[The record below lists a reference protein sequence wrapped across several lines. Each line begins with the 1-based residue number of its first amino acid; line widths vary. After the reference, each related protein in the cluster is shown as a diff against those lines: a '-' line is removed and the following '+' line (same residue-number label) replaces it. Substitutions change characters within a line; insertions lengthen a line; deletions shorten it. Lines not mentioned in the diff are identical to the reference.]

1 MPRHRTIRTVLIIF
15 AVIILLIVS
24 VKINH
29 DIPRNRVIGITE
41 GFIETPCAKPVPGR
55 RCSAPDQSRIAF
67 YVKATDQATLYP
79 PTERNYNDYINVGLF
94 VSDTIVETIYENKKR
109 NDAEKNYLIGSY
121 ANTVRISYSAKN
133 ELDTQLQWLNL
144 TPRAKYS
151 EITSDI
157 DGYRKFD
164 DTTCPATGT
173 IINKEILPD
182 GDRIRCTAMRRALYL
197 SKNHP
202 DTLISCLQ
210 ILLSDNVI
218 KLHTCTITTK
228 LNFEGRDKYSIQPE
242 HVISGKWAEINKKIV
257 GYINSLLTSATK
269 NA

>member
-15 AVIILLIVS
+15 AVIILFIVS
-24 VKINH
+24 VKIKH

-41 GFIETPCAKPVPGR
+41 GFIEIPCAKPVPGR

-67 YVKATDQATLYP
+67 YVKTTDQATSHP
-79 PTERNYNDYINVGLF
+79 PTERNYNDYINIGLF
-94 VSDTIVETIYENKKR
+94 VSDKTVEIIYENKKR
-109 NDAEKNYLIGSY
+109 NNVEKNYLIGSH
-121 ANTVRISYSAKN
+121 ANTVRISYSNKN
-133 ELDTQLQWLNL
+133 EFDTQLQWLSL

-151 EITSDI
+151 EIASDI

-164 DTTCPATGT
+164 DATCPATGA

-182 GDRIRCTAMRRALYL
+182 GDRIRCTAMRRALYV
-197 SKNHP
+197 SNNHP

-210 ILLSDNVI
+210 ILLSDDVI

-228 LNFEGRDKYSIQPE
+228 LNFEGRARYSIQPE
-242 HVISGKWAEINKKIV
+242 HVISGKWTEINKKLWNTLI
-257 GYINSLLTSATK
+257 YY
-269 NA
+269 

>member
-15 AVIILLIVS
+15 AVTILFIVS
-24 VKINH
+24 VKIKH

-41 GFIETPCAKPVPGR
+41 VFIEIPCAKPVPGR
-55 RCSAPDQSRIAF
+55 RCTAPDQSRIAF
-67 YVKATDQATLYP
+67 YVKTTDRATLYP
-79 PTERNYNDYINVGLF
+79 PTERSYSDYMNIGLF
-94 VSDTIVETIYENKKR
+94 ISDKTVGTIYENEKT
-109 NDAEKNYLIGSY
+109 NAAEKNYLIGSH
-121 ANTVRISYSAKN
+121 ANTVRISYSNKN
-133 ELDTQLQWLNL
+133 ELDTKLQWLSR

-164 DTTCPATGT
+164 DTTCPGTGT
-173 IINKEILPD
+173 TINKEIFPEE
-182 GDRIRCTAMRRALYL
+182 DRIRCTAMRRALYV
-197 SKNHP
+197 SNNHP
-202 DTLISCLQ
+202 DTLISCSQ

-228 LNFEGRDKYSIQPE
+228 LDFEGRARYSIQPE
-242 HVISGKWAEINKKIV
+242 HVISGEWTEINKKIV